1 MKRILSIIMVIAL
14 VLANLSLNVQNV
26 FAASAAPVAGN
37 IIITNNLTGKSDIIY
52 IFGLEPGS
60 VVKVYTSAD
69 PEDTNVLTYGTVSK
83 SKSEIK
89 LSVPQLGTEKGSL
102 YISVVE
108 KGNTESS
115 RTEAKYP
122 GEPRTEAI
130 KNESSVTI
138 TNNAQKPDIIYV
150 SGLNPRDVVKVYSAK
165 TGGKLLGT
173 KTVSTSGSDVTIT
186 VPQVGSGKDF
196 VYVSVTSK
204 GCLESER
211 LEVSFNPEPVSAQ
224 LNPDT
229 IVINNNAKSA
239 DTIYIPG
246 LSGGDVVKIYNDSG
260 KLLATKTVS
269 SSAYDATIS
278 VPQLG
283 VDAGSVFI
291 TVTSKELAESG
302 AVSVEFEGELASD
315 KPNTGFIT
323 VTNNSGKADTVYV
336 TGLSPS
342 DVVKVYNKETKGS
355 LLGQATVSSSGNE
368 ATVSLQL
375 GSSSGVV
382 YVSVTNA
389 GRNESQRVKI
399 GYSPEGSSTDIAPTN
414 ITVTNNVGKA
424 DTVYVSGLE
433 SGDVVKVYD
442 SEYNGTLK
450 GSATVA
456 KSATDVTISISQL
469 GTDSGSVYVSVT
481 TSGKL
486 ESSRVQADYS
496 AESKSNT
503 LDPNSVTVTNNSGAA
518 DTIYVTGLTEGT
530 VVKVYSAAASGSL
543 RGSATVAASKTDAT
557 VTISQL
563 GTSADSVYLTI
574 TQPGAQESG
583 RTKINYSAEGTTSAP
598 NINNISISNNVG
610 KADTIYVNNLT
621 PGDIVRIYN
630 APSQGNII
638 GTATAASSATEVT
651 ASVELGASA
660 GSVYVTVTST
670 GKAESNRTKADY
682 KAESVYTDV
691 DSSNITVTN
700 NAGKP
705 DTVYFTRLSA
715 GDVVKVYD
723 SQQGGTLLGSATVA
737 SGSTD
742 TTVSI
747 NQLGKD
753 AGSVF
758 VTVSSTDKSESSRKE
773 VTYIGEASS
782 DELTS
787 TQIVVTNNIVGTQDT
802 IYVSGLNPGDVIK
815 AYSAEKQGNFLGS
828 ATVPST
834 GTDATITVA
843 QLGTAA
849 GSVYISVTNSGKL
862 ESNRTKADY
871 SDEGKSAEP
880 EDKNITINN
889 NSGAADTV
897 KVTGLTAG
905 DVVRVYS
912 AETGGKLLGSATVT
926 TYGSE
931 ATVTIDQLGTTI
943 GKVFVTVTGTNKAE
957 SKRVVADYPAE
968 PVSGKLDSARITVTN
983 NAGSSDTVRVTG
995 LTPGDVVK
1003 VYSSETG
1010 GNLMGSATVAASSTE
1025 ATVEIA
1031 QLGTEDGKVYVTA
1044 TSVNKAEGARTE
1056 AIYKAEEAS
1065 TQPDPSKVMIANNYG
1080 IASTITVGGLK
1091 DNDVVSIYSAQ
1102 SGGTLLGKGT
1112 VATYN
1117 SEVTIPVSQLS
1128 DAGGDV
1134 YITVATPGK
1143 LESTRVKVTYSAKTA
1158 STPPAASNVEIY
1170 NNVGFADTITLFG
1183 MEPNAVIKVYRQPS
1197 GGNPDGTATV
1207 PADSTEAT
1215 ISIAQLG
1222 VDEGTVYVTVTTK
1235 GKAESS
1241 RAAIPYM
1248 KESPSEPLAAGNA
1261 KITNNSGMSD
1271 TITVTGLLAY
1281 DTIKIYNS
1289 ETGGTKLATAVA
1301 DENSLTAVA
1310 NISQLGTDAG
1320 KVYITVTNYGKSE
1333 SARTCVEYEAESA
1346 APLASD
1352 IFIVNNAG
1360 LEDTITVK
1368 GLKDNDVVKVYDAA
1382 SNGNLI
1388 GAATVL
1394 PGSSAA
1400 TISVVQLTSG
1410 AGKVYVSVT
1419 NYGRAESSLT
1429 KAEYISETSTMAPY
1443 IGDIYIVNN
1452 VDIKDTITVYNLLS
1466 GDVVKVYD
1474 SATGG
1479 TLLGYAPVAVNKT
1492 EATVSVEDL
1501 GTAAG
1506 TVYVS
1511 VITKGK
1517 SESARTTAA
1526 YVAESRSTAPYTGNI
1541 YITNNVTLSDVIQV
1555 SGLTAGDK
1563 VKVYDSES
1571 GGTLLVSMTV
1581 ASGSDQVKIQLKQLG
1596 EGAGSVFISVTS
1608 KGKAESKR
1616 TEAEY
1621 VSEQTTNEPYAGYIS
1636 VNNNPT
1642 GTSDTVTITNLN
1654 GGDIINIY
1662 SAAAGGSLLGSATVA
1677 SGSTTGT
1684 VVISQLGTA
1693 SGSIYVSVTSAGK
1706 AESNRTK
1713 ADYLAE

>member
-60 VVKVYTSAD
+60 VVKVYTDSK
-69 PEDTNVLTYGTVSK
+69 DTRVLTYGTVSK
-83 SKSEIK
+83 SKDEIK
-89 LSVPQLGTEKGSL
+89 LSVPQLGTEEGSL
-102 YISVVE
+102 FISVVE

-115 RTEAKYP
+115 RTEAKYS
-122 GEPRTEAI
+122 GEPKSQPI
-130 KNESSVTI
+130 KDASAVTI
-138 TNNAQKPDIIYV
+138 TNNAQKSDSIYV
-150 SGLNPRDVVKVYSAK
+150 SGLNPRDVIKVYSAE
-165 TGGKLLGT
+165 TGGKLLGS

-186 VPQVGSGKDF
+186 VPQVGIGEGF
-196 VYVSVTSK
+196 VYVTVTSK
-204 GCLESER
+204 GYLESER
-211 LEVSFNPEPVSAQ
+211 TKVPYKAEPVSAQ
-224 LNPDT
+224 LNPDN

-246 LSGGDVVKIYNDSG
+246 LSGGDVIKIYNDSD
-260 KLLATKTVS
+260 KVLATKTVS

-302 AVSVEFEGELASD
+302 AVSVEFEGELASE

-323 VTNNSGKADTVYV
+323 VTNNSGKADTVYI

-342 DVVKVYNKETKGS
+342 DVVKIYNKGTKGS
-355 LLGQATVSSSGNE
+355 LLGQATVNSSGNE
-368 ATVSLQL
+368 ATVSIPQL
-375 GSSSGVV
+375 GSGEGTV
-382 YVSVTNA
+382 YVSITNA
-389 GRNESQRVKI
+389 GRNESSRVAVN
-399 GYSPEGSSTDIAPTN
+399 YSSEGSSSDIAPSN

-424 DTVYVSGLE
+424 DTIYVSGLMG
-433 SGDVVKVYD
+433 GDVVKVYD
-442 SEYNGTLK
+442 AESTGNLL

-469 GTDSGSVYVSVT
+469 GTGSGSVYISVT
-481 TSGKL
+481 TSGKF
-486 ESSRVQADYS
+486 ESSRAKADFP
-496 AESKSNT
+496 AESKSNS

-530 VVKVYSAAASGSL
+530 VIKVYSLPSSGSL
-543 RGSATVAASKTDAT
+543 LGSATVATSKTDAT

-563 GTSADSVYLTI
+563 GIAGGSVYLTI

-583 RTKINYSAEGTTSAP
+583 RTKIDYSAEGTSTQP

-610 KADTIYVNNLT
+610 KADTIYVSNLT

-638 GTATAASSATEVT
+638 GTATVASSAADVTVNVAQLGT
-651 ASVELGASA
+651 AS

-670 GKAESNRTKADY
+670 GKAESVRTNAAY
-682 KAESVYTDV
+682 KAESVYVDV

-700 NAGKP
+700 NAGKA

-723 SQQGGTLLGSATVA
+723 SLQGGTLLGSAAVA
-737 SGSTD
+737 AGSTD

-747 NQLGKD
+747 SQLGKGS
-753 AGSVF
+753 GSVY
-758 VTVSSTDKSESSRKE
+758 VTVSSTDKSESARKE
-773 VTYIGEASS
+773 VTYTGEASS

-802 IYVSGLNPGDVIK
+802 IYVTGLNPEDIIK
-815 AYSAEKQGNFLGS
+815 AYSAENQGILLGS
-828 ATVPST
+828 ATVPAA

-843 QLGTAA
+843 QLGTST

-862 ESNRTKADY
+862 ESNRTKAAY

-905 DVVRVYS
+905 DVVKVYS
-912 AETGGKLLGSATVT
+912 AETGGTLLGSATVT

-983 NAGSSDTVRVTG
+983 NAGSADTVRVTG

-1003 VYSSETG
+1003 VYSLEAG
-1010 GNLMGSATVAASSTE
+1010 GNLLGSATVAASSTE

-1031 QLGTEDGKVYVTA
+1031 QLGTAGGKVFVTA

-1065 TQPDPSKVMIANNYG
+1065 DQPVSSKVLIANNYG

-1143 LESTRVKVTYSAKTA
+1143 LESTRVKVTYESKTA
-1158 STPPAASNVEIY
+1158 STPPDASNVEIY

-1183 MEPNAVIKVYRQPS
+1183 MEPNAVIKVYAQET
-1197 GGNPDGTATV
+1197 GGNPVGTATV

-1215 ISIAQLG
+1215 VSITQLG
-1222 VDEGTVYVTVTTK
+1222 VNDGVVYITVTTK
-1235 GKAESS
+1235 GKTESG
-1241 RAAIPYM
+1241 RAAISYT
-1248 KESPSEPLAAGNA
+1248 KESASEPLAAGNV
-1261 KITNNSGMSD
+1261 KIMNNSGMSD

-1289 ETGGTKLATAVA
+1289 ETGSTKLATAVA
-1301 DENSLTAVA
+1301 DQNTLTAAA
-1310 NISQLGTDAG
+1310 NISQLGTGAG
-1320 KVYITVTNYGKSE
+1320 KIYITVTNYGKSE
-1333 SARTCVEYEAESA
+1333 SARTGVEYEAESV

-1360 LEDTITVK
+1360 MPDTITVK
-1368 GLKDNDVVKVYDAA
+1368 SLNESDVVKVYDAA
-1382 SNGNLI
+1382 ANGNLI
-1388 GAATVL
+1388 GATTV
-1394 PGSSAA
+1394 PMGSSMA
-1400 TISVVQLTSG
+1400 TISVTQLTSI

-1443 IGDIYIVNN
+1443 IGDIYIENN
-1452 VDIKDTITVYNLLS
+1452 VGINDTITVYNLTS

-1474 SATGG
+1474 NAAGG
-1479 TLLGYAPVAVNKT
+1479 NLLGYTSVANNKT
-1492 EATVSVEDL
+1492 EATVSVQDL
-1501 GTAAG
+1501 GSAAG
-1506 TVYVS
+1506 IVYVS
-1511 VITKGK
+1511 AITKGK
-1517 SESARTTAA
+1517 TESGRTEVS
-1526 YVAESRSTAPYTGNI
+1526 YVAESRSTAPYSGNI
-1541 YITNNVTLSDVIQV
+1541 YITNNVTLPDIIQV

-1563 VKVYDSES
+1563 VKVYDSDSE
-1571 GGTLLVSMTV
+1571 GELLGSMTA
-1581 ASGSDQVKIQLKQLG
+1581 ASGSDQVKIQIKQLG
-1596 EGAGSVFISVTS
+1596 EEAGSVFISVTS
-1608 KGKAESKR
+1608 KGKTESKR

-1621 VSEQTTNEPYAGYIS
+1621 VSEQTTSEPYAGYIS
-1636 VNNNPT
+1636 VSNNPT
-1642 GTSDTVTITNLN
+1642 GTSDTVTVTNLT
-1654 GGDIINIY
+1654 GGDIVNVY

-1677 SGSTTGT
+1677 TGGTTGT
-1684 VVISQLGTA
+1684 VVIPQLGTA
-1693 SGSIYVSVTSAGK
+1693 SGSVYVSVTSAGK

>member
-14 VLANLSLNVQNV
+14 VLANLSLNVQKV
-26 FAASAAPVAGN
+26 FAASPAPAAGN

-52 IFGLEPGS
+52 IFGLDPGTL
-60 VVKVYTSAD
+60 VKVYTAS
-69 PEDTNVLTYGTVSK
+69 TGNKILTYGTVSK
-83 SKSEIK
+83 SKSEIT
-89 LSVPQLGTEKGSL
+89 LSVPQIGTDEGSL
-102 YISVVE
+102 YISVIE
-108 KGNTESS
+108 KGNTESG
-115 RTEAKYP
+115 RTKADYP
-122 GEPRTEAI
+122 AEPRSGAI
-130 KNESSVTI
+130 DPKAVTI
-138 TNNAQKPDIIYV
+138 TNNAQKSDVIYV
-150 SGLNPRDVVKVYSAK
+150 SGLTPRDVIKVYSAE
-165 TGGKLLGT
+165 TGGKLLGS

-186 VPQVGSGKDF
+186 VPQVGSAEGS
-196 VYVSVTSK
+196 VYVTVTSK
-204 GCLESER
+204 GYLESKR
-211 LEVSFNPEPVSAQ
+211 TEVPFKAEPASAP
-224 LNPDT
+224 LDPDN

-239 DTIYIPG
+239 DTVYIPG
-246 LSGGDVVKIYNDSG
+246 LSAGDVVKIYNDSG
-260 KLLATKTVS
+260 KVLATKTVG

-283 VDAGSVFI
+283 VDAGIVYI
-291 TVTSKELAESG
+291 TVTSKELAESSS
-302 AVSVEFEGELASD
+302 VPVEFEGELASE
-315 KPNTGFIT
+315 KPNSGFIT

-355 LLGQATVSSSGNE
+355 LLGQSTVTSSGNE
-368 ATVSLQL
+368 ATVSIPQL

-382 YVSVTNA
+382 YVTVTNA

-399 GYSPEGSSTDIAPTN
+399 SYSQEGSSTDIAPSN

-424 DTVYVSGLE
+424 DTVYVSGLV

-442 SEYNGTLK
+442 AEYTGNLL

-469 GTDSGSVYVSVT
+469 GTDSGSVYVSIT

-486 ESSRVQADYS
+486 ESSRVPAEYL
-496 AESKSNT
+496 AESKSNS
-503 LDPNSVTVTNNSGAA
+503 LDSNSVTVTNNSGAA

-530 VVKVYSAAASGSL
+530 LIKVYNAPASGSL
-543 RGSATVAASKTDAT
+543 LGSATVATSKTDAT

-563 GTSADSVYLTI
+563 GIAGGSVYLTI

-583 RTKINYSAEGTTSAP
+583 RTKIDYSAEGTSTDP

-610 KADTIYVNNLT
+610 KADTIYVSNLT
-621 PGDIVRIYN
+621 SGDIVRIYN

-638 GTATAASSATEVT
+638 GTATVASSAADVT
-651 ASVELGASA
+651 VSIAQLGTAA
-660 GSVYVTVTST
+660 GSVYVTVSST
-670 GKAESNRTKADY
+670 GKAESKRTKADY
-682 KAESVYTDV
+682 KAESVYVDV

-700 NAGKP
+700 NAGKA

-723 SQQGGTLLGSATVA
+723 SLQGGTLLGSATVA
-737 SGSTD
+737 AGSTD

-747 NQLGKD
+747 PQLGKG

-758 VTVSSTDKSESSRKE
+758 VTVSSTDKSESARKE
-773 VTYIGEASS
+773 VTYTGEASS
-782 DELTS
+782 VDLSES
-787 TQIVVTNNIVGTQDT
+787 QIVVTNNISGTPDT
-802 IYVSGLNPGDVIK
+802 IYVSGLSPEDVVK
-815 AYSAEKQGNFLGS
+815 AYSAQNQGILLGS
-828 ATVPST
+828 ATVPAA
-834 GTDATITVA
+834 GTDATITVT
-843 QLGTAA
+843 QLGTAN
-849 GSVYISVTNSGKL
+849 GSVYITVTSSGKL

-871 SDEGKSAEP
+871 SDEGKSTEP
-880 EDKNITINN
+880 DSNNITINN

-897 KVTGLTAG
+897 RVTGLTAG

-912 AETGGKLLGSATVT
+912 AETGGNLLGSATVT
-926 TYGSE
+926 TYSSE
-931 ATVTIDQLGTTI
+931 ATVTITQLGTAA
-943 GKVFVTVTGTNKAE
+943 GKVYVTVAGTNKAE
-957 SKRVVADYPAE
+957 SKRITADYDAE

-995 LTPGDVVK
+995 LTPGDIVK
-1003 VYSSETG
+1003 VYSLSSG
-1010 GNLMGSATVAASSTE
+1010 GNLLGSATVSSSSTE

-1031 QLGTEDGKVYVTA
+1031 QLGTAEGKVFVTV
-1044 TSVNKAEGARTE
+1044 TSVNKAEGERTD
-1056 AIYKAEEAS
+1056 AAYKAEEAS
-1065 TQPDPSKVMIANNYG
+1065 APPDPAKVSVANNYG

-1091 DNDVVSIYSAQ
+1091 DNDVVSIYSAE
-1102 SGGTLLGKGT
+1102 SGGILLGKGT

-1117 SEVTIPVSQLS
+1117 SEVTISVSQLS
-1128 DAGGDV
+1128 DTGGDV
-1134 YITVATPGK
+1134 YITVTTPGK
-1143 LESTRVKVTYSAKTA
+1143 LESNRAKVTYEAKAT
-1158 STPPAASNVEIY
+1158 STPPDASNVEIY
-1170 NNVGFADTITLFG
+1170 NNVGFADTITVFG
-1183 MEPNAVIKVYRQPS
+1183 MEPNAVIKVYTQAT
-1197 GGNPDGTATV
+1197 GGNPIGTATV

-1215 ISIAQLG
+1215 ISITQLG
-1222 VDEGTVYVTVTTK
+1222 VNDGVVYISVTTK
-1235 GKAESS
+1235 GKTESG
-1241 RAAIPYM
+1241 RAAISYT
-1248 KESPSEPLAAGNA
+1248 KESASEPLAAGNV

-1271 TITVTGLLAY
+1271 TIVVTGLLAY

-1289 ETGGTKLATAVA
+1289 ETDGTRLATAVA
-1301 DENSLTAVA
+1301 DENTLAATA
-1310 NISQLGTDAG
+1310 NISQLGTGAG
-1320 KVYITVTNYGKSE
+1320 KIYITVTNYGRSE
-1333 SARTCVEYEAESA
+1333 SARTAVEYEAEST
-1346 APLASD
+1346 APLASN

-1360 LEDTITVK
+1360 IADTITVK
-1368 GLKDNDVVKVYDAA
+1368 GLNDNDVVKVYDAA

-1388 GAATVL
+1388 GAATVP
-1394 PGSSAA
+1394 PGSSMA
-1400 TISVVQLTSG
+1400 TMSVTQLTSA

-1452 VDIKDTITVYNLLS
+1452 VDINDTITVYNLLS

-1474 SATGG
+1474 SAVGG
-1479 TLLGYAPVAVNKT
+1479 NLLGNASVANNKT

-1501 GTAAG
+1501 GSAAG

-1517 SESARTTAA
+1517 TESVRTEAG
-1526 YVAESRSTAPYTGNI
+1526 YVAESRSTAPYAGNI
-1541 YITNNVTLSDVIQV
+1541 YITNNVTLSDIIQV

-1571 GGTLLVSMTV
+1571 GGELLGSAT
-1581 ASGSDQVKIQLKQLG
+1581 ASSGSDQVKITVKQLG
-1596 EGAGSVFISVTS
+1596 ESAGSVYVSVTS
-1608 KGKAESKR
+1608 KGKTESKR

-1636 VNNNPT
+1636 VSNNPT
-1642 GTSDTVTITNLN
+1642 GTSDTVTVTNLN
-1654 GGDIINIY
+1654 GGDIINVY

-1693 SGSIYVSVTSAGK
+1693 SGSVYISITSAGK